1 MPKTMPR
8 MIALRVNSGGDSPGG
23 TYGRNSGTL
32 AIWTSLRRGG
42 HQVGGDY
49 MQAVFTSLRAAG
61 IFTLS
66 FRGAKRRGIPGF
78 STEGSLASLERS
90 PSDNRTAPPG
100 PLHPSRPSEPDRDF
114 APFDDDR
121 YASATGDADHPIE
134 LPCVALDVDVGKGDF
149 STRVVLTGR
158 SRVGSGVL
166 SENLD
171 PRRVHASL
179 RPRS

>member
-49 MQAVFTSLRAAG
+49 MQDVFTSLRAAG

-78 STEGSLASLERS
+78 STEGSLASLVQG
-90 PSDNRTAPPG
+90 A
-100 PLHPSRPSEPDRDF
+100 
-114 APFDDDR
+114 A
-121 YASATGDADHPIE
+121 Y
-134 LPCVALDVDVGKGDF
+134 F
-149 STRVVLTGR
+149 S
-158 SRVGSGVL
+158 L
-166 SENLD
+166 SFRGAKRRGI
-171 PRRVHASL
+171 PRFL
-179 RPRS
+179 RKES

>member
-78 STEGSLASLERS
+78 STEGSLASLEMTGASSSFQGAAYFSLSFRGAKRRGIPRFS
-90 PSDNRTAPPG
+90 RKDFFVNDTA
-100 PLHPSRPSEPDRDF
+100 
-114 APFDDDR
+114 
-121 YASATGDADHPIE
+121 T
-134 LPCVALDVDVGKGDF
+134 
-149 STRVVLTGR
+149 T
-158 SRVGSGVL
+158 
-166 SENLD
+166 
-171 PRRVHASL
+171 
-179 RPRS
+179 